1 MAMASA
7 FSSPPSLLGSSGSL
21 QGHHRHLQAFVPA
34 VNFRECCSTSRFQRT
49 VVSVFGGNTGGDPGK
64 DKKKFITKEE
74 EPEQY
79 WQSAAEKEGRGPMST
94 ILPYIVIFGF
104 LTPFII
110 LGLGFANGWIKVPVR

>member
-1 MAMASA
+1 MASSCA
-7 FSSPPSLLGSSGSL
+7 PSSSLLGSPLL
-21 QGHHRHLQAFVPA
+21 QPSRHRYLRAFNPRHL
-34 VNFRECCSTSRFQRT
+34 STRGRKPRRGSSQHT
-49 VVSVFGGNTGGDPGK
+49 IVALFGGNAGGDPGK
-64 DKKKFITKEE
+64 DKKKFITKKE